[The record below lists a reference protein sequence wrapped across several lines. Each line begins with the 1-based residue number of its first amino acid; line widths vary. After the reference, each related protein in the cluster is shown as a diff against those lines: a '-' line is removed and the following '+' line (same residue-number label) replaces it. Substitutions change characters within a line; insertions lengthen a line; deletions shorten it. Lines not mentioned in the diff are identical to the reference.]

1 MLGRRSSGL
10 AAAAALPLLFCG
22 GIGSAAEQILL
33 RLNRAQ
39 FLLGEPIFCLLRV
52 GEPGAALTLRR
63 VRCEY
68 RILDERGEVLGVTG
82 SAGEGWCPAE
92 VRPLLRSRREL
103 MFTLWRVGCG
113 GPGLEEPTLSTAAVG
128 KYTLEVRAAWWLRL
142 VEVPWVSADPVRF
155 EVRER
160 TEEAS
165 KGREFAD
172 LAFSLFRVGSGAAE
186 RERLLEFFWEAPP
199 AYKPYAAWLL
209 VRAYRSTDLFEGHLP
224 RTVYGDIAEALEA
237 MRGAR
242 VAEFPNEFEEAA
254 KAMELLQFGLARDLE
269 GYMKCLREYAQTYR
283 YCGLLEGEDYDRAK
297 EELVSEEF
305 REKRAPSLAALSEE
319 EAKDL
324 RTKIERAAALSL
336 QGRRGEAESA
346 EAERARSF
354 ESDAKSRAD
363 AVESLGDETLPREA
377 KGAIV
382 RALAHVRFPERDMFL
397 RDCAMGKYGDNLRWP
412 ALRSLGSVA
421 RRDAEVAVIK
431 NLEDLLD
438 GYHAP
443 SVVFDVA
450 VELKVLRARQLLKAL
465 AEEGNEAAKRAYEEL
480 EKAAGGGK
488 TGGNS

>member
-1 MLGRRSSGL
+1 MLGRRSFRL

-22 GIGSAAEQILL
+22 GIGLAAERILL
-33 RLNRAQ
+33 RVNRVQ
-39 FLLGEPIFCLLRV
+39 FLLGEPILCFLRV
-52 GEPGAALTLRR
+52 GEPGAAGTLRR

-68 RILDERGEVLGVTG
+68 RILDERGQVLGVTG
-82 SAGEGWCPAE
+82 SNREGWCPAKI
-92 VRPLLRSRREL
+92 RPLLRSRREL

-128 KYTLEVRAAWWLRL
+128 KYTLEVRAAWWIRL
-142 VEVPWVSADPVRF
+142 VEVPWVSADPVGF
-155 EVRER
+155 EVREP

-172 LAFSLFRVGSGAAE
+172 VAFSVLREGSGAAE
-186 RERLLEFFWEAPP
+186 RERLLEFFWEAPA

-209 VRAYRSTDLFEGHLP
+209 VRAYRSSDLFEGKLP
-224 RTVYGDIAEALEA
+224 RTVYGDIAEVLEA

-242 VAEFPNEFEEAA
+242 VAEFPNDFEEAA
-254 KAMELLQFGLARDLE
+254 KVMEGLQFGLAGDLE
-269 GYMKCLREYAQTYR
+269 GYMKSLREYTQTYR
-283 YCGLLEGEDYDRAK
+283 YCGLLEDYDRVK
-297 EELVSEEF
+297 GELAFEEF
-305 REKRAPSLAALSEE
+305 RDKRAPSLAALSEE

-346 EAERARSF
+346 EAELARLF

-363 AVESLGDETLPREA
+363 AVESLGDETLPRPA
-377 KGAIV
+377 KGIIV
-382 RALAHVRFPERDMFL
+382 LALAQARFPERDMFV
-397 RDCAMGKYGDNLRWP
+397 RDCAMGKYGDDLRWP
-412 ALRSLGSVA
+412 ALRSLGSIA

-431 NLEDLLD
+431 NFEDLLD

-443 SVVFDVA
+443 SGVFDIA
-450 VELKVLRARQLLKAL
+450 VELKVLRARPLLKAL
-465 AEEGNEAAKRAYEEL
+465 AEEGNEAAKRAYDEL

-488 TGGNS
+488 TEGNS